1 MLVHEQVQYEHPL
14 LSLKIWQ
21 SQRTHNFIGKWHYH
35 KEHEFIYVIEGELEI
50 HLENEERRLRAGDVM
65 LIGSSQ
71 VHRDRFFRTIDTTY
85 ICMQADLKK
94 FFDVG
99 VIPYLFALSETQGPL
114 SMLNYI
120 FDGNPTVRT
129 EMGRILQEIYTE
141 STERRIGY
149 ELAVSMLVKQ
159 LMLLLVRND
168 TQGRLNLE
176 DNDQFIRLQ
185 PVLQYM
191 DNHLDDRLLVEKCSQ
206 LVNMSYYYFVKYF
219 KKALGISFTEFMQ
232 QKRIR
237 KAEQLLLT
245 TEYSIAEIGEQI
257 GMQNM
262 SHFYKLF
269 KRLNGHSPN
278 DFRKKRRN

>member
-1 MLVHEQVQYEHPL
+1 MLIHEQVQYEHPL
-14 LSLKIWQ
+14 LFLKIWQ
-21 SQRTHNFIGKWHYH
+21 TKRLHNNIGQWHYH
-35 KEHEFIYVIEGELEI
+35 KEHEFICVLDGELEI
-50 HLENEERRLRAGDVM
+50 HLENEVRRLKSGDVV

-71 VHRDRFFRTIDTTY
+71 VHRDRFFRSIDTTY
-85 ICMQADLKK
+85 ICMQTDLTK

-99 VIPYLFALSETQGPL
+99 VIPYLFALSESQGPL
-114 SMLNYI
+114 SRLNYI
-120 FDGNPTVRT
+120 FDKSPEART
-129 EMGRILQEIYTE
+129 EMCRILQAIYEE
-141 STERRIGY
+141 SSQKQTGY
-149 ELAVSMLVKQ
+149 ELAVSMYVKKM
-159 LMLLLVRND
+159 MLLLVRND
-168 TQGRLNLE
+168 SEGYLNLE

-185 PVLQYM
+185 PVLEYVEA
-191 DNHLDDRLLVEKCSQ
+191 HLNDRLLVDKCSQ

-219 KKALGISFTEFMQ
+219 KNVIGVSFTDYLQ

-245 TEYSIAEIGEQI
+245 TESSIVDIGEQI

-278 DFRKKRRN
+278 DFRKKRRG

>member
-1 MLVHEQVQYEHPL
+1 MLVHEHVQYEHPL

-21 SQRTHNFIGKWHYH
+21 SQRTHNYIGTWHYH
-35 KEHEFIYVIEGELEI
+35 KEHEFICVLEGELEI
-50 HLENEERRLRAGDVM
+50 HLENEVRRLRAGDVM

-99 VIPYLFALSETQGPL
+99 VIPYLFALSETQSPL

-120 FDGNPTVRT
+120 FDANPEVRA
-129 EMGRILQEIYTE
+129 EMVTILKAIYME
-141 STERRIGY
+141 STEKHVGY
-149 ELAVSMLVKQ
+149 ELAVSMYVKQ
-159 LMLLLVRND
+159 LMLLLVRHD
-168 TQGRLNLE
+168 VEGRLNLE

-185 PVLQYM
+185 PVLQYVEQ
-191 DNHLDDRLLVEKCSQ
+191 HLDDRLLVEKCSQ

-219 KKALGISFTEFMQ
+219 KKAMGVSFTDFMQ

-245 TEYSIAEIGEQI
+245 TELSIIEIGEQI